1 MKRINKGLLKRIL
14 APMLGL
20 LLMLTAA
27 PISQSSIRGNN
38 SKRAQP
44 PQDGRRG
51 RRGGRRSADGY
62 PNWGGSFQLRQT
74 ALNEGANQGIKEGR
88 NDRKRGE
95 PEDYSDEK
103 EYQKGTK
110 SYSSRLGDRELYS
123 RYFRLAFEHGYR
135 DGWNGY

>member
-1 MKRINKGLLKRIL
+1 MKRINKVSLQMVLS
-14 APMLGL
+14 PMLGL
-20 LLMLTAA
+20 LLLLTTA
-27 PISQSSIRGNN
+27 PVSISSIRENDPHA
-38 SKRAQP
+38 AQP

-51 RRGGRRSADGY
+51 RRGGRRSGDGY

-95 PEDYSDEK
+95 REDYSDEK
-103 EYQKGTK
+103 EYQKATK
-110 SYSSRLGDRELYS
+110 SYSSRLGDRELYR
-123 RYFRLAFEHGYR
+123 RYFRLAFENAYR

>member
-1 MKRINKGLLKRIL
+1 MLPL
-14 APMLGL
+14 A
-20 LLMLTAA
+20 T
-27 PISQSSIRGNN
+27 ISQGNIGGNN
-38 SKRAQP
+38 AKAAQP

-51 RRGGRRSADGY
+51 RRRGRRSGDDY

-95 PEDYSDEK
+95 REDYTDEK

-110 SYSSRLGDRELYS
+110 SYSSRLGDRELYQ

>member
-1 MKRINKGLLKRIL
+1 MERIDQSLLKRSL

-27 PISQSSIRGNN
+27 PISQSSSRGSNP
-38 SKRAQP
+38 KKAQP

-95 PEDYSDEK
+95 REDFSDEK

-110 SYSSRLGDRELYS
+110 SYSSRLGDRELYR
-123 RYFRLAFEHGYR
+123 RYFRLAFEHGYA
-135 DGWNGY
+135 DGYNGY